1 MNTGIA
7 RAGCKLSRGF
17 EEHVLD
23 WGATVLQ
30 SNGCSL
36 QGMLKVPPNTKEFSG
51 EDLTCSL
58 PTHCYT
64 VHLCIFIDSF
74 GIVARVS
81 TLWLR

>member
-17 EEHVLD
+17 EEHILD

-36 QGMLKVPPNTKEFSG
+36 GPVEGTTQHKGVQWRRPDMQSPHSL
-51 EDLTCSL
+51 LYCSF
-58 PTHCYT
+58 
-64 VHLCIFIDSF
+64 VHFH
-74 GIVARVS
+74 
-81 TLWLR
+81 